1 VEKQNLDLVT
11 INSHKIYGP
20 KGVGALF
27 IRKGTRIVPWQHGGG
42 HEFNKRS
49 GTENIPG
56 IVGFA
61 KAAEVTREEDIKHMT
76 ELRDRLMN
84 SIPAEILDSWLNGPR
99 ERRLCNNANF
109 SFRFIEGESII
120 LRLDQKGIAVST
132 GSACSSHSLEPSHV
146 LIAIGLKPEEAHGS
160 VRITVGKENT
170 MDEID
175 FAIESLKEVVEE
187 LRKMSPFAKE
197 R

>member
-1 VEKQNLDLVT
+1 LG
-11 INSHKIYGP
+11 SY
-20 KGVGALF
+20 
-27 IRKGTRIVPWQHGGG
+27 VPWQHGGG
-42 HEFNKRS
+42 HEFNLRS

-61 KAAEVTREEDIKHMT
+61 RATEVTKEKDIRHMT
-76 ELRDRLMN
+76 ELRDRL
-84 SIPAEILDSWLNGPR
+84 IDEILKEIPDSWLNGPK
-99 ERRLCNNANF
+99 EGRLCNNANF
-109 SFRFIEGESII
+109 SFRFIEGESIV
-120 LRLDQKGIAVST
+120 LRLDQKGISVST

-170 MDEID
+170 MGEID
-175 FAIESLKEVVEE
+175 FAIESLQEVVKD
-187 LRKMSPFAKE
+187 LRKMSPFAKDVQ